1 MCWSEDGRTMRL
13 NTRWRTGAPT
23 TNRVHNPAWRHYKSW
38 LNPLGFLSQ
47 NNDEEI
53 EIYRIAQVW
62 LFQAARRWN
71 GCKSQCL
78 LWPIIEFEAGIV
90 HSVSVNVWIFLSRVG
105 TNKSYPN
112 PEISLISLEKNNQL
126 ILSLYNISEPWSW
139 KQNLIFI
146 RIHLSK
152 SGSLVWIM
160 PEFMSEPNVSFYINV
175 W

>member
-1 MCWSEDGRTMRL
+1 MKPSEEEEFKE
-13 NTRWRTGAPT
+13 
-23 TNRVHNPAWRHYKSW
+23 KS
-38 LNPLGFLSQ
+38 NEEKMEKEMK

-112 PEISLISLEKNNQL
+112 PEISLISLDSFKFRKVGRNIKSKKRSNNAR
-126 ILSLYNISEPWSW
+126 
-139 KQNLIFI
+139 KQEDRKFQ
-146 RIHLSK
+146 
-152 SGSLVWIM
+152 
-160 PEFMSEPNVSFYINV
+160 E
-175 W
+175 